1 MRLLQ
6 HPADFSTNGSAE
18 SCFGWKVS
26 GKTRCQTPTL
36 LLRMSARV
44 TEWVEAG
51 QKSTTTCHQCLPS
64 AWEKEEMETVKHI
77 LVSWFSATMH
87 CLPFSLGC
95 KVSVLQWLSQQMYS
109 SYTYNDDYCTN
120 WQLCK
125 WHWSSWQ
132 ADCVLILHIS
142 IIFSPN
148 YSLSDIFSPTAFKL
162 VFQLLRLHFC
172 HKYNHTA
179 FGGSVQMWLIYI

>member
-1 MRLLQ
+1 
-6 HPADFSTNGSAE
+6 
-18 SCFGWKVS
+18 
-26 GKTRCQTPTL
+26 
-36 LLRMSARV
+36 MSARV

-51 QKSTTTCHQCLPS
+51 QKSTTICHQCLPS

-148 YSLSDIFSPTAFKL
+148 YSLSDIFSPTTFKL
-162 VFQLLRLHFC
+162 GFQLLRLHFC

-179 FGGSVQMWLIYI
+179 FGGSVQMWLIYVQEKRYRYERNLDCSFQMVTFYYDKRSWKILRKLGTLTK